1 MLKPPPAAPKS
12 TRTVVPAR
20 SYLSLVFVAFI
31 KNRLAVLGL
40 FLLVFMTLFSFVGP
54 LIYHIS
60 PFTTNLL
67 ATLQPPSTVH
77 PLGTDGLGR
86 DELARLILGG
96 QSSLVIGF
104 VSTIVAVLFGMSYG
118 AASGYLQGWVDV
130 ISMRLVDTILSI
142 PVLLLLIILVAIF
155 GPSEAILIMVIGF
168 TSWPGIA
175 RLVRGEVLTLK
186 ERDFITAERAQG
198 ASTVRVIGYHLVPNA
213 IGTIVVA
220 AAFQVGNA
228 ILVIAA
234 LSFLGLG
241 VPPPMPSWGGLLSTG
256 ATNYIYQNLWWLIYP
271 PGIAILVTVIAFFLI
286 GNALRDAFDM
296 RLRTSGR

>member
-1 MLKPPPAAPKS
+1 MLESPSAAPKN
-12 TRTVVPAR
+12 TRTVAPAR
-20 SYLSLVFVAFI
+20 SYLSLVFAAFI
-31 KNRLAVLGL
+31 KNHLAVLGL
-40 FLLVFMTLFSFVGP
+40 LLLVFMILFSFAGP

-60 PFTTNLL
+60 PFATNLL
-67 ATLQPPSTVH
+67 ATLQLPSAVH

-86 DELARLILGG
+86 DELARLMLGG
-96 QSSLVIGF
+96 QSSLIIGF
-104 VSTIVAVLFGMSYG
+104 VSTVVAVLFGMSYG
-118 AASGYLQGWVDV
+118 AASGYLQGWVDI
-130 ISMRLVDTILSI
+130 ISMRLVDTILAI

-155 GPSEAILIMVIGF
+155 GPSEIILILVIGF
-168 TSWPGIA
+168 TSWPGIS

-198 ASTVRVIGYHLVPNA
+198 ASTARVIGYHLVPNA

-220 AAFQVGNA
+220 TAFQVGNA
-228 ILVIAA
+228 ILVVAA